1 MLELTNAINQMDV
14 TGIYRTFHLSTKQC
28 TFFPAHNGIFSEM
41 DHIQGHK
48 ASLNRYKKIQTA
60 PCILSVHHGLNDS
73 DNRRKKAYKIME
85 KEWLKMEGKWIRTEL
100 KTF

>member
-1 MLELTNAINQMDV
+1 MLELTNATNQMDV
-14 TGIYRTFHLSTKQC
+14 TGIYRTFHLNTKQC
-28 TFFPAHNGIFSEM
+28 TFFPAHNGIFSKM

-60 PCILSVHHGLNDS
+60 PCILSVHHGLKMIVTTEKEKLTKSWKRNDS
-73 DNRRKKAYKIME
+73 
-85 KEWLKMEGKWIRTEL
+85 KWIRTEL